1 MRFNA
6 GRRIYSDNRVFTV
19 TTTEEIQSIIP
30 DDKIDR
36 VKEAICAI
44 SIIPNKDCSIIFE
57 WNNSEKNKEKKY
69 PKELKANK
77 SYSFVDID
85 FISDVIFTG
94 EIGTEIDIAI
104 GI

>member
-6 GRRIYSDNRVFTV
+6 GRRIYSDNRIFTV
-19 TTTEEIQSIIP
+19 ITTETTQSIIP

-36 VKEAICAI
+36 IKESICAI

-57 WNNSEKNKEKKY
+57 WSNSERNKEKKY

-77 SYSFVDID
+77 SYAFVDID

-94 EIGTEIDIAI
+94 AIGTEIDIAI
-104 GI
+104 GV